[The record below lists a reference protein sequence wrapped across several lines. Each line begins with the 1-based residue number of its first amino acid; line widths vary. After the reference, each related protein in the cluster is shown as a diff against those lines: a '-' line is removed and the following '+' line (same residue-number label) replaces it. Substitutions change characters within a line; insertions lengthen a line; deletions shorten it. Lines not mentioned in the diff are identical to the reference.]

1 MKQICLILV
10 AAIAVGCSSSSSGGS
25 ESSTKGPAGPAYRD
39 IVLTDD
45 ETSKAPKATFAP
57 DTPKIWVFF
66 GLDGFPAGSKIKG
79 VWICEK
85 SEGIE
90 PNYKIDEAGLNV
102 GPPLNSGNFSI
113 SKPKAGW
120 PVGDYRVD
128 LYIGEQIKESVK
140 FTIAK

>member
-1 MKQICLILV
+1 MKYASLALLAALV
-10 AAIAVGCSSSSSGGS
+10 IGCSSPSGGDS
-25 ESSTKGPAGPAYRD
+25 ASKEPSGPAYKD

-45 ETSKAPKATFAP
+45 ETSKAPKATFST

-66 GLDGFPAGSKIKG
+66 GLEGFPAGSKIKG

-90 PNYKIDEAGLNV
+90 PNYKIDEAGLTV
-102 GPPLNSGNFSI
+102 GPPLNTGNFSL
-113 SKPKAGW
+113 SKPATGW

-128 LYIGEQIKESVK
+128 LYIGEQIKEGVK
-140 FTIAK
+140 FKIAK